1 MRDGGSPA
9 RGEGWG
15 SPHDG
20 PHTAGATERLAA
32 LRAERRRRARA
43 ARLWRRDLLLSVL
56 VAALAVGAG
65 QVASARLSP
74 GSPPGAGDAS
84 AGDGPVGGVP
94 EAPNEVSAGGLGP
107 GDVSAGGEVPARESL
122 GPGAR
127 AGDGPPTRPGD
138 PDRTQGIGAGSVA
151 KPTGKLRVV
160 PGSSRAKGPDAPL
173 RFMVE
178 VEGGLNVDRRAFA
191 ARVEHVLFDKKGWR
205 AGGVSFKRVDSGRA
219 AFRVALAS
227 RALTDRL
234 CAPLATVGLYS
245 CYQGGRSVLNFWRW
259 KNGADAYGRRLYRY
273 RIYMI
278 NHEVG
283 HALGHGHAVCPG
295 PGRLAPLMV
304 QQTIGVGACRPNPW
318 PLAHEH

>member
-9 RGEGWG
+9 RGEAWG
-15 SPHDG
+15 SPAHDG

-43 ARLWRRDLLLSVL
+43 ARLWRRDLLLSML
-56 VAALAVGAG
+56 IAAVAVGGAQVALARLNPAPP
-65 QVASARLSP
+65 AS
-74 GSPPGAGDAS
+74 AGDAS
-84 AGDGPVGGVP
+84 AGNVP
-94 EAPNEVSAGGLGP
+94 
-107 GDVSAGGEVPARESL
+107 DVAGEVAADGVSEADSL

-127 AGDGPPTRPGD
+127 AGHGPPTRPGD
-138 PDRTQGIGAGSVA
+138 PDRAQGNGAGSVS

-160 PGSSRAKGPDAPL
+160 PGSSRARGPGAPL

-178 VEGGLNVDRRAFA
+178 VEGGLGIDRRAFA
-191 ARVEHVLFDKKGWR
+191 ARVERVLFDKRGWR
-205 AGGVSFKRVDSGRA
+205 AGGVSLKRVDAGRA

-227 RALTDRL
+227 RGLTDRL

-245 CYQGGRSVLNFWRW
+245 CHQGGRSVLNFWRW
-259 KNGADAYGRRLYRY
+259 KNGADAYGPHLHRY

-295 PGRLAPLMV
+295 AGRLAPLMV
-304 QQTIGVGACRPNPW
+304 QQTMGVGACRPNPW
-318 PLAHEH
+318 PLASEH